1 MDDKDLIKKGLNVY
15 SINMHLL
22 YKYMGYTDNRIYSLI
37 DDILIGEKEPRLCQ
51 LHEELDPYNLVQFI
65 YTSDNVADAYT
76 LSKSKKVAIQRLKD
90 VLVVLTNAA
99 NELRSSDYYDE
110 GLFIDILERNTKY
123 NNNLKAMLVNT

>member
-37 DDILIGEKEPRLCQ
+37 DDILIGEKDPRIYQ

-76 LSKSKKVAIQRLKD
+76 LSKSKKVAVQRLKD

-110 GLFIDILERNTKY
+110 DLFTDILERNTKY
-123 NNNLKAMLVNT
+123 NNNLKTKLANT